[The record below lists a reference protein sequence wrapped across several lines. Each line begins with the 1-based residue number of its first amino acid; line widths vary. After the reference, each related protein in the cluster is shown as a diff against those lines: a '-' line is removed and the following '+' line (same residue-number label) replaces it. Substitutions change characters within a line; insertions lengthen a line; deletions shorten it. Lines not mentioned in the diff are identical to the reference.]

1 MKNYCSNRVIFYA
14 DSSTQVI
21 LAELFIAL
29 SGQEQNAVDRLAP
42 PFTTM
47 SGFPYRNIRWSFE
60 ESVAY
65 YETMNSPN
73 FNELIELADFYG
85 CAFEC
90 TYSIPESTM
99 FGRTLYNKGIITHDR
114 PQQTDGNQ

>member
-14 DSSTQVI
+14 GNSTQVT

-29 SGQEQNAVDRLAP
+29 SEQEQNAVDRLAP

-65 YETMNSPN
+65 YETMHSPN

-114 PQQTDGNQ
+114 PQQTDGNK